1 MGGTSPDITTRR
13 LFFMK
18 RGKKYQ
24 DAVKA
29 FDKTQQ
35 YDVAEAIALVKK
47 NATAKFDET
56 IELHIRTGCDGRHAE
71 QQIRGAVVLPHGTG
85 KTVRVLVF
93 AKGAKLDE
101 ALAAGADHA
110 GGEEL
115 IPRIQNDGW
124 LDFDVVV
131 ATPDMMGVVG
141 RLGRVLGP
149 KGLMPNPKAGT
160 VTMDVTKAVNDIK
173 AGKIEYRLDK
183 TNIIHVPVGK
193 ASFTD
198 EQLSDNFQSLM
209 GAINKAKPASLKG
222 QYIKSATLTSTMGPG
237 VKLNVVKITQ

>member
-1 MGGTSPDITTRR
+1 MYKRQVEAHLR
-13 LFFMK
+13 L
-18 RGKKYQ
+18 G
-24 DAVKA
+24 V
-29 FDKTQQ
+29 
-35 YDVAEAIALVKK
+35 
-47 NATAKFDET
+47 
-56 IELHIRTGCDGRHAE
+56 DGRHAD
-71 QQIRGAVVLPHGTG
+71 QQVRGAVVLPHGTG
-85 KTVRVLVF
+85 KTVKVLVF
-93 AKGAKLDE
+93 AKGAKVDE
-101 ALAAGADHA
+101 ALAAGADYA
-110 GGEEL
+110 GGDEL
-115 IPRIQNDGW
+115 VPKIQNEGW

-198 EQLSDNFQSLM
+198 EQLNDNFQSLM

>member
-1 MGGTSPDITTRR
+1 
-13 LFFMK
+13 MK
-18 RGKKYQ
+18 RGKKYVEAAKLI
-24 DAVKA
+24 DRA
-29 FDKTQQ
+29 TL
-35 YDVAEAIALVKK
+35 YDRDEAIALVKK
-47 NATAKFDET
+47 SATAKFDET
-56 IELHIRTGCDGRHAE
+56 IEAHIRTGCDGRHAE

-93 AKGAKLDE
+93 AKDAKAEE
-101 ALAAGADHA
+101 AKAAGAEFVGAED
-110 GGEEL
+110 L
-115 IPRIQNDGW
+115 IPKIQNEGW

-160 VTMDVTKAVNDIK
+160 VTMDVTKAVHDIK

-193 ASFTD
+193 ASFTE
-198 EQLSDNFQSLM
+198 EQLSDNFQTLID
-209 GAINKAKPASLKG
+209 AIVKARPSTLKG
-222 QYIKSATLTSTMGPG
+222 QYLKSVVIAPTMGPG
-237 VKLNVVKITQ
+237 VKINPMKLA

>member
-1 MGGTSPDITTRR
+1 MAKKS
-13 LFFMK
+13 
-18 RGKKYQ
+18 KKY
-24 DAVKA
+24 V
-29 FDKTQQ
+29 
-35 YDVAEAIALVKK
+35 EALGKIDRTKLYESKEALALVSEI
-47 NATAKFDET
+47 ATAKFDET
-56 IELHIRTGCDGRHAE
+56 VEAHIKLGVDSRHAD
-71 QQIRGAVVLPHGTG
+71 QQVRGAIVLPHGTG
-85 KTVRVLVF
+85 KTKKVLVF
-93 AKGAKLDE
+93 AKGEKAKE
-101 ALAAGADHA
+101 AEAAGADFVGA
-110 GGEEL
+110 EDL
-115 IPRIQNDGW
+115 VQKIQKENW
-124 LDFDVVV
+124 FDFDVVV

-198 EQLSDNFQSLM
+198 EQLNDNFQSLM